1 MSFNLVDASYGKAQ
15 IRVAKTIRLSDKHV
29 FKEFTVAVLLKGPK
43 LEETYLTGN
52 NRYVIPTDTIKN
64 TTYVVASKHSLESPE
79 SFAESLAQHFFSKY
93 SHVEGVSI
101 DVQGHHWER
110 MNIDGKPHP
119 HAFLRGGPETRLM
132 EFSQQRGRTPTI
144 IGGFTGLAVLKTC
157 GSAFKDFHRCELTT
171 LPDAA
176 DRLLATS
183 VTAKYEFNGAVGK
196 RVNANEVY
204 DTVRQATLDVFAKEF
219 SLSVQ
224 ETLFKIGKVVLQ
236 TLPQL
241 ESISF
246 SMPNIHIFE
255 YPKFKVLGVPG
266 NETFIAY
273 TDPSG
278 SINGRVV
285 RSQQKAKL

>member
-1 MSFNLVDASYGKAQ
+1 MIK
-15 IRVAKTIRLSDKHV
+15 KTIILNI
-29 FKEFTVAVLLKGPK
+29 
-43 LEETYLTGN
+43 YL
-52 NRYVIPTDTIKN
+52 YI
-64 TTYVVASKHSLESPE
+64 
-79 SFAESLAQHFFSKY
+79 
-93 SHVEGVSI
+93 SI
-101 DVQGHHWER
+101 YNYTHLYR
-110 MNIDGKPHP
+110 N
-119 HAFLRGGPETRLM
+119 
-132 EFSQQRGRTPTI
+132 
-144 IGGFTGLAVLKTC
+144 C
-157 GSAFKDFHRCELTT
+157 
-171 LPDAA
+171 
-176 DRLLATS
+176 
-183 VTAKYEFNGAVGK
+183 
-196 RVNANEVY
+196 
-204 DTVRQATLDVFAKEF
+204 